1 MMNEGSND
9 GKTLDGPVLQNDGSN
24 RIDDDNILSDP
35 DDDEDDSRIHG
46 SVAAENRNNG
56 SGVGVLGFCMDLVTD
71 LWLSSGIVIN
81 TRLNWL
87 LVLGP
92 VAQLGDATG
101 LLGETA
107 CFAFSGLALIP
118 CAERL
123 SFVTEQVAEHT
134 NGTIGALLNATFGNA
149 PELLIASAA
158 LRKGYY
164 RVVQLAMLGSM
175 LTNLLF
181 VFGISCLIGG
191 FRWQVQELRITSG
204 NVSVGMLLLSTA
216 GSLLPAT
223 LVLGGQL
230 KHSDVEIDTATTPP
244 DDNFEGDEIPS
255 LEELQFC
262 RVNAFVMIFM
272 YGCYLIF
279 QLGTH
284 KEEFDEDDNVVQT
297 ANSQQLHLSP
307 HFTSRHG
314 RQKKARRNVFCI
326 WLVRRTKWI
335 LKMESDDL
343 RMIEDGWMRPPQ
355 IMDEERNGVGGGDVE
370 MMYPDNNRLLNMI
383 PSERDRNNQA
393 SADDGDDQSSSDE
406 ECLLPQNNASLHKD
420 NSENYFDDYA
430 NHQQLDGKK
439 QFLDDPSGADHAPRL
454 RRGAFNKTPSNS
466 SPHPDA
472 SGGGSKKKK
481 TNGARPMLPLG
492 LAEPP
497 EPFQPVAT
505 VPTATHLEHESHRKP
520 AQMSFR
526 VGILWLFIITLAVS
540 AMSEILV
547 DTIDGFAIRLHISE
561 VFTSMVIVPF
571 FSNVAEQVSAILFAY
586 RNEMDLCVGVT
597 VGSAIQVA
605 SFVLPGCVIIGWF
618 VDRSMTL
625 YFHAYETVCLFLA
638 VVVVAA
644 ILQGGTTNWL
654 VGATCISVYVM
665 IATGFWF
672 HSLEDLSVDA
682 ETFGQNAT
690 RALFS
695 FVE

>member
-1 MMNEGSND
+1 MNGSSNVSNN
-9 GKTLDGPVLQNDGSN
+9 LDGSPLHNDISD
-24 RIDDDNILSDP
+24 RIDDNDILNDHDVV
-35 DDDEDDSRIHG
+35 DDDDSMIQG
-46 SVAAENRNNG
+46 SADADIRD
-56 SGVGVLGFCMDLVTD
+56 SGGEGILGFFINLATD
-71 LWLSSGIVIN
+71 LWFSSGIVIKN
-81 TRLNWL
+81 RLNWL

-92 VAQLGDATG
+92 IALFGDATG
-101 LLGETA
+101 ILGKTL
-107 CFAFSGLALIP
+107 CFIFSGLALIP

-158 LRKGYY
+158 LRKGFY

-216 GSLLPAT
+216 GSLLPAA

-230 KHSDVEIDTATTPP
+230 KHSNSEEGSTTTPSG
-244 DDNFEGDEIPS
+244 DTFEGEDVPS
-255 LEELQFC
+255 VEELQFC
-262 RVNAFVMIFM
+262 RVNAFVMIIM
-272 YGCYLIF
+272 YVCYLIF

-284 KEEFDEDDNVVQT
+284 KEEFDEEENVVQT
-297 ANSQQLHLSP
+297 ADAHKLHLSP

-314 RQKKARRNVFCI
+314 RQQKARRNVFCMS
-326 WLVRRTKWI
+326 LVRRTKCF
-335 LKMESDDL
+335 LKMESGNPA
-343 RMIEDGWMRPPQ
+343 MTEDGWMRSPQ
-355 IMDEERNGVGGGDVE
+355 IMAEGRNGTGGGDVE
-370 MMYPDNNRLLNMI
+370 MTYQDNERLLGLI
-383 PSERDRNNQA
+383 PSERDRTNRA
-393 SADDGDDQSSSDE
+393 SSEDSAGDSSSNE
-406 ECLLPQNNASLHKD
+406 ECLLPQNNASLHQD
-420 NSENYFDDYA
+420 SNENYFDDYV
-430 NHQQLDGKK
+430 NHQQQDGTNS
-439 QFLDDPSGADHAPRL
+439 FLDHSSGTEHAPRL
-454 RRGAFNKTPSNS
+454 RRGASNKEASNLPS
-466 SPHPDA
+466 HPDT
-472 SGGGSKKKK
+472 SGSGSKKKK
-481 TNGARPMLPLG
+481 KNGARPTLPLG
-492 LAEPP
+492 LAEPLG
-497 EPFQPVAT
+497 PVHRAT
-505 VPTATHLEHESHRKP
+505 PLPTSTPVNHESHHEE

-526 VGILWLFIITLAVS
+526 VGILWLFIITFAVS

-547 DTIDGFAIRLHISE
+547 DTIDGFAKRFNISE

-605 SFVLPGCVIIGWF
+605 SFVLPGCVIIGWL

-644 ILQGGTTNWL
+644 FLQGGTTNWL

-672 HSLEDLSVDA
+672 HTTEYLSVDA
-682 ETFGQNAT
+682 ETFGQNET
-690 RALFS
+690 RALLFAA
-695 FVE
+695 